1 MYYAHK
7 SKSIEDLISV
17 LKSLYHTLALF
28 LDGKWAYLVHRQSKA
43 RKENN
48 FSVSRLTVPYVFLFD
63 YLGNGVIFF
72 A

>member
-1 MYYAHK
+1 MVNV
-7 SKSIEDLISV
+7 I
-17 LKSLYHTLALF
+17 
-28 LDGKWAYLVHRQSKA
+28 YLVHRQSKA